1 MVNCIECG
9 AQIELQNPTQG
20 EIMECGDCGVELE
33 VRATNPIRLEA
44 APQEQEDWGE

>member
-9 AQIELQNPTQG
+9 ANVNLNNPTQG
-20 EIMECGDCGVELE
+20 EILECGDCGVELE
-33 VRATNPIRLEA
+33 VRTINPVSLQA